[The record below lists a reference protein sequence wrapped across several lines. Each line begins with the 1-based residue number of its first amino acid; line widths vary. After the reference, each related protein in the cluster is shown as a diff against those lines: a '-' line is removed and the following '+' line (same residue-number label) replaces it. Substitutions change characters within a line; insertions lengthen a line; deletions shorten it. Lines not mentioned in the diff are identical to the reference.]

1 MTELEIEIRDL
12 IVNVLNL
19 EDISPEEITSEEDL
33 FSNDGLAL
41 DSIDALEIGVAI
53 QKAYKVK
60 LDSKDE
66 KIAAYFKNIQSIAKM
81 VETRRGE

>member
-33 FSNDGLAL
+33 FSNEGLAL